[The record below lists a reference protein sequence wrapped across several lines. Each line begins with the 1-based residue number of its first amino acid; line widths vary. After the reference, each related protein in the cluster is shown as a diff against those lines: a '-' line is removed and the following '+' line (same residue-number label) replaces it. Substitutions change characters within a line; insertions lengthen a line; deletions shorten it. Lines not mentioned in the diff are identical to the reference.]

1 MNINDYG
8 TINGEKRRERRR
20 KITGIFIIL
29 VILLAGIYILGILT
43 SDGPEYQ
50 MRASTIE
57 ENHILKEQVAELT
70 EEVEQLKKEL
80 AEKDS
85 IISTMPEPDS
95 EAPQP
100 TPTSTVPASPRD

>member
-8 TINGEKRRERRR
+8 TINGEKRRARRR
-20 KITGIFIIL
+20 KITGIVIIL
-29 VILLAGIYILGILT
+29 IILLAGTYVLGILT

-57 ENHILKEQVAELT
+57 ENHVLKEQVEELK

-80 AEKDS
+80 EEKDS
-85 IISTMPEPDS
+85 IISTMPEPDI
-95 EAPQP
+95 EDPGP
-100 TPTSTVPASPRD
+100 TPASTSPASPRD